1 MWILEHCIWEDI
13 GIWDD
18 ADFWCDSPVG
28 GIVIA
33 ADAGS
38 YALSGAPAIL
48 LLQPAVQPP
57 IFGGGGGVAR
67 RPRPHPIEGFGDGIL
82 PPLQGEAFGV
92 VGVAGDAA
100 AQLPDLAIVGIGAA
114 GTSGKSLARLKVKA
128 AASGDR
134 GSAGRAVGHLA
145 SIKAIGIA
153 QHDDDEAV
161 AIKFL
166 LDA

>member
-18 ADFWCDSPVG
+18 TDFWCDSPVG

-38 YALSGAPAIL
+38 YVLSGTPAIL
-48 LLQPAVQPP
+48 LLQPAVEPP
-57 IFGGGGGVAR
+57 IFGGGGGIVR
-67 RPRPHPIEGFGDGIL
+67 RPRPHPVEGFGDGIL
-82 PPLQGEAFGV
+82 PPLQGEAEGR
-92 VGVAGDAA
+92 VGVGGDGA
-100 AQLPDLAIVGIGAA
+100 AQLPDLAIAGIGAIGA
-114 GTSGKSLARLKVKA
+114 SGKSLARLALKA

-134 GSAGRAVGHLA
+134 GSAGRAVGHIA
-145 SIKAIGIA
+145 SIKAEGHA
-153 QHDDDEAV
+153 HHDDDEAI
-161 AIKFL
+161 AIKVL